1 MRFLILGPL
10 EVRGEQGAVAL
21 GGTKLRG
28 LLAVL
33 LLHANTPVSAERLAL
48 ALWGEDAPDGVTKT
62 VQVTVW
68 RLRKALG
75 DRVVI
80 ATTPAGYC
88 LEMQPDALDAT
99 RFERLAE
106 DGSRALAGGR
116 PEQAGAVLREAL
128 SLWRGPA
135 LADLAFEPFAAAEI
149 TRLEEQRLAAL
160 EGRIEADLE
169 AGRHTELVSEL
180 RRLVVVN
187 PTRERLAAQLMLAL
201 YRCGRQT
208 EALEAYQHT
217 RRVLIADIG
226 IEPGPQLRELQE
238 AVLRQDAALARR
250 DVTPDRP
257 PTLGTASTSSLSA
270 GEDEPIVPALP
281 RPLRIP
287 AGLPFVG
294 REAELER
301 LHACWT
307 TVGGGRRSA
316 VVIGGEPGI
325 GKTRLASEFAHEVGQ
340 RGAPVLYG
348 RCDEGLAVPYQPF
361 LQALAPYVRAVGLDR
376 LRAQLGHLAPEL
388 GRMWPEL
395 AGLGEPF
402 HGDAESERFAL
413 FDAIAALIEAVTQD
427 GPLLLILDDLHWA
440 ATPTLLLLRHLV
452 RSERQL
458 DVLLLGTHRHTELD
472 RNEPL
477 ARLLA
482 DLQRDASVER
492 VSIGGLPEPT
502 IAGLLEATGEYAP
515 DKRRDLARRLAAQTT
530 GNPFFIRELLTHLAE
545 SATSSPGTQRCDLDV
560 TAVQLDPSEGL
571 RHVIGQRVARL
582 SAPTGCALRVA
593 AVAGHAFSFVLLER
607 VLGEPAGVIDA
618 LDEAVGAGLLAEAG
632 HGDYSFAHAL
642 VRQTI
647 YERLGSA
654 RRMRLHRQLGD
665 ALESLADPDAHVE
678 ELAHH
683 FMQAAADGQGV
694 KAAGYALAAG
704 RSATSRLGHEE
715 AAAHYEQGLEALAI
729 GGEPYEQM
737 RCELLLALGE
747 ARWNTGRLDHARQ
760 AYEQAAELAERSGD
774 TTALGRAAVDFCG
787 PHRGE
792 LDTALTRPVAGLLQR
807 ALAALDAK
815 DSSLRARLMGRLGAM
830 LAHTDDE
837 QGTPV
842 LTHQALQ
849 MARRVGDKATLADVL
864 ASTLWAIRG
873 PDSVHESLVLAAEL
887 GRLADE
893 IGDDT
898 TRALTHLRLLDL
910 RFQLGDVEA
919 VDCELEALQQLAQ
932 RRAEPYFTWLVA
944 QVRVGRAFLEGRLQ
958 DCEALAQDAMTR
970 RFEGHDETAGRI
982 FGTQMF
988 FIRHEQ
994 GQLDELLQAS
1004 RNLTEQYPQIP
1015 AARCALAVNYV
1026 ELGLTAQAQRELE
1039 ELARDDFCHLPRD
1052 DSWLSNLA
1060 GLSVVAST
1068 LGDARRVQLLYTLL
1082 LRYADRCMNKGLL
1095 LSLGCVSRPLGNL
1108 ATTLSRYED
1117 AEEHFEQALKINT
1130 RIRSPLWIGH
1140 TRLGYARMLLLRN
1153 DPGDN
1158 DKALHLLTQAI
1169 ATAQALGLTLLADKA
1184 RPLKLAAQAAATATH
1199 RAAPA

>member
-10 EVRGEQGAVAL
+10 EVRGEHGAVAL

-33 LLHANTPVSAERLAL
+33 LLHANKPVSAERLAL
-48 ALWGEDAPDGVTKT
+48 SLWGQDASNAVTKS
-62 VQVTVW
+62 VHVAVS

-75 DRVVI
+75 DRVLI

-88 LEMQPDALDAT
+88 LQMQPDELDAT
-99 RFERLAE
+99 RFERLVA

-116 PEQAGAVLREAL
+116 PEHAGALLREAL

-135 LADLAFEPFAAAEI
+135 LADLAFEPFAHAEI

-160 EGRIEADLE
+160 EARIDADLA
-169 AGRHTELVSEL
+169 AGRHAELVSEL
-180 RRLVVVN
+180 RRLVAVN
-187 PTRERLAAQLMLAL
+187 PTRERLMAQLMLAL

-208 EALEAYQHT
+208 DALEAYQRT
-217 RRVLIADIG
+217 RRALIADIG

-238 AVLRQDAALARR
+238 AILRQDSALARR
-250 DVTPDRP
+250 EAAPNLP
-257 PTLGTASTSSLSA
+257 PTLDTASVPSLIG
-270 GEDEPIVPALP
+270 GEDEPIVLALP
-281 RPLRIP
+281 RPLHIP

-301 LHACWT
+301 LCACWT
-307 TVGGGRRSA
+307 EPGGGGRSA

-325 GKTRLASEFAHEVGQ
+325 GKTRLASELAHQVHEE
-340 RGAPVLYG
+340 GALVLYG

-361 LQALAPYVRAVGLDR
+361 LQALGAYVRAAGLDR

-395 AGLGEPF
+395 AGLGDPF

-413 FDAIAALIEAVTQD
+413 FEAIAALIEAATQERRV
-427 GPLLLILDDLHWA
+427 LLVLDDLHWA
-440 ATPTLLLLRHLV
+440 ASPTLLLLRHLV

-472 RNEPL
+472 GNQPL
-477 ARLLA
+477 AQLLA

-492 VSIGGLPEPT
+492 LSIGGLPEPA

-515 DKRRDLARRLAAQTT
+515 DKRRELAHMLAAQTT
-530 GNPFFIRELLTHLAE
+530 GNPFFIRELLTHVTE
-545 SATSSPGTQRCDLDV
+545 SATISSGHQRCDLDV
-560 TAVQLDPSEGL
+560 TAVQLNAPEGL

-582 SAPTGCALRVA
+582 SAPTRRMMRVA
-593 AVAGHAFSFVLLER
+593 AVAGHAFSFVLIER
-607 VLGEPAGVIDA
+607 VLGEPVGVVDA
-618 LDEAVGAGLLAEAG
+618 LEEAIAAGLLAEAG
-632 HGDYSFAHAL
+632 HGECSFAHAL

-647 YERLGSA
+647 YEQLSSA

-665 ALESLADPDAHVE
+665 ALEALGNPEAHVE
-678 ELAHH
+678 ELARHY
-683 FMQAAADGQGV
+683 MQAAADGQSV
-694 KAAGYALAAG
+694 KAADYALAAG
-704 RSATSRLGHEE
+704 RNATSRLGHEE
-715 AAAHYEQGLEALAI
+715 AAAHYEQGLDALTLS
-729 GGEPYEQM
+729 GEPHEQM

-747 ARWNTGRLDHARQ
+747 ARWNTGKLDNARQ

-774 TTALGRAAVDFCG
+774 TTALARAAVDFCG

-792 LDTALTRPVAGLLQR
+792 LDTAITRPVASLLQR
-807 ALAALDAK
+807 ALAALDEK

-830 LAHTDDE
+830 RAHTADE
-837 QGTPV
+837 RGTPA
-842 LTHQALQ
+842 LTRQALQ

-873 PDSVHESLVLAAEL
+873 PDSVHESLVLAGEL

-910 RFQLGDVEA
+910 RLQLGDIDAVER
-919 VDCELEALQQLAQ
+919 ELKALQQLAQ
-932 RRAEPYFTWLVA
+932 RRREPYFAWLLA
-944 QVRVGRAFLEGRLQ
+944 QLRVGRAFLQGRLQ
-958 DCEALAQDAMTR
+958 DCEALAHDAMTR
-970 RFEGHDETAGRI
+970 HFEGHDETAGRI

-988 FIRHEQ
+988 YIRHEQ
-994 GQLDELLQAS
+994 GQLEELLQAS
-1004 RNLTEQYPQIP
+1004 KNLTEQYPQIP
-1015 AARCALAVNYV
+1015 AARCALAINYV
-1026 ELGLTAQAQRELE
+1026 ELGQTAQAHHELE

-1052 DSWLSNLA
+1052 DSWLSNLSA
-1060 GLSVVAST
+1060 LSAVAST
-1068 LGDARRVQLLYTLL
+1068 LGDTRRVQLLYTLL
-1082 LRYADRCMNKGLL
+1082 LPYADRCMNKGLL
-1095 LSLGCVSRPLGNL
+1095 LSLGCVSRPLGTL

-1117 AEEHFEQALKINT
+1117 AAEHFEQALKINT
-1130 RIRSPLWIGH
+1130 RINSPLWIGH
-1140 TRLGYARMLLLRN
+1140 TQFYYARMLLLRN

-1158 DKALHLLTQAI
+1158 DKAIHLLTQAI
-1169 ATAQALGLTLLADKA
+1169 ATADALGLTLLADKA
-1184 RPLKLAAQAAATATH
+1184 RPLKITARAAAAPRTH
-1199 RAAPA
+1199 AARA